1 MQLLDGSA
9 VVKQCSLQRDFPVK
23 IPEVGLR
30 LLGTSRNDLVA
41 ATVEAGAGAKGNMDV
56 ERKRFACFVAGRRRR
71 TVFRLADALV
81 KLDCGRIGRIPGP
94 LQSYRLIR
102 SASKR
107 TCALMRSFS
116 NAGHLTR
123 NAEKPQVMSG
133 PHRVVRQWVGNLL
146 PGLGAT
152 RLRRKRCRRQACE
165 PRLNSVTYWP
175 GCGGKQLSVLKF
187 QPISPID

>member
-81 KLDCGRIGRIPGP
+81 KLDCGRLGRIPGP
-94 LQSYRLIR
+94 IAVVSPDQVGIKTNL
-102 SASKR
+102 
-107 TCALMRSFS
+107 CAH
-116 NAGHLTR
+116 A
-123 NAEKPQVMSG
+123 
-133 PHRVVRQWVGNLL
+133 
-146 PGLGAT
+146 
-152 RLRRKRCRRQACE
+152 
-165 PRLNSVTYWP
+165 
-175 GCGGKQLSVLKF
+175 
-187 QPISPID
+187 II